1 MARARWPISDSLPAQ
16 LLVSKGALDRRWG
29 KLTEVIGRRLNYA
42 RQELQV
48 SADYTTERVSAGL
61 IGSACE
67 RVMRNRGGASF
78 VAPINV
84 LRDDFCAWLGL
95 QEVWDVGSGQ
105 RPYAFKQLGVT
116 VHFGYKGDPIK
127 PQVFRSEWVGVRDWD
142 GTGINFQ
149 SPGAG
154 HPHWQIDIMET
165 MRIATGPV
173 AFDHGSEHVE
183 DFSDEAPSVDALV
196 RLVTIESVHF
206 ASGAHWWALPPAD
219 GLPLHVNA
227 PGDDA
232 DLTRWLES
240 SLSYI
245 KQELERC
252 RLRSS

>member
-1 MARARWPISDSLPAQ
+1 MVRARSPISDRLPAQ
-16 LLVSKGALDRRWG
+16 LLVSKGALDRRWEN
-29 KLTEVIGRRLNYA
+29 LTEVIGRRLSYS
-42 RQELQV
+42 RQQLQV

-67 RVMRNRGGASF
+67 RVTRNRGGASF
-78 VAPINV
+78 VAPISV

-95 QEVWDVGSGQ
+95 QEVWDVGGGQ
-105 RPYAFKQLGVT
+105 RPYAFKQLGLT
-116 VHFGYKGDPIK
+116 VHFGSNGDPIK

-154 HPHWQIDIMET
+154 HPHWQIDVMES
-165 MRIATGPV
+165 MRIATRPV
-173 AFDHGSEHVE
+173 AFHPASDQVE
-183 DFSDEAPSVDALV
+183 EFRDEATSVDTLV
-196 RLVTIESVHF
+196 RSITIESMHF
-206 ASGAHWWALPPAD
+206 ASAALWWTLPLAD

-227 PGDDA
+227 PADDA

-240 SLSYI
+240 SLAYI

-252 RLRSS
+252 RVRPS